1 MAEKVLAWENKN
13 MTLMGMMI
21 FAVLVGLGVVYVVV
35 TGDIIMAGAIVGGGY
50 LAIIAANMVL
60 VATACL
66 YDKWR
71 ERRRTC

>member
-1 MAEKVLAWENKN
+1 MAEKVLAWENRN
-13 MTLMGMMI
+13 INLVGMMI
-21 FAVLVGLGVVYVVV
+21 FAVLVGLSVVYVVA

-60 VATACL
+60 VTAACL